1 MSSQEMESFFG
12 TIFSPSS
19 ESSPSESSAP
29 DTSLSVS
36 SSSDESSLLS
46 TLLNFLKRKGLY
58 VLGAIIVLILI
69 IWLYRKYQYLQRHQR
84 FEHFEEHF
92 LPRAD
97 ASNEPFEDDEILTE
111 DMIIDSERSAMPTP
125 SLPEPFSLQ
134 ANASK
139 EPVRQPPPPSVNSEN
154 PLIKLEQQLTKV
166 YSEFEKAASAPE
178 KDIRSLHPLVS
189 AMASILAKMKE
200 HVLPVLQSEQAP
212 NDLKQQLQQGLQ
224 DAELIVTMAQNKMD
238 EMKRIQT
245 ASENDQETKSVVKN
259 MHYLGLGNKIKKA
272 KGHLPAV

>member
-36 SSSDESSLLS
+36 SSSDESSILS

-69 IWLYRKYQYLQRHQR
+69 IWLYRKYQYRQGHQR
-84 FEHFEEHF
+84 FEHFE
-92 LPRAD
+92 
-97 ASNEPFEDDEILTE
+97 EPFEDDEILTE

-125 SLPEPFSLQ
+125 SLPEHFSLQ

-139 EPVRQPPPPSVNSEN
+139 EPVRQPPPVNSEN

-212 NDLKQQLQQGLQ
+212 NELKQQLQQGLQ

>member
-69 IWLYRKYQYLQRHQR
+69 IWLYRKYQYRQGHQR
-84 FEHFEEHF
+84 FEHFE
-92 LPRAD
+92 
-97 ASNEPFEDDEILTE
+97 EPFEDDEILTE

-125 SLPEPFSLQ
+125 SLPSFPEPIH
-134 ANASK
+134 
-139 EPVRQPPPPSVNSEN
+139 QPPPVNSEN

>member
-69 IWLYRKYQYLQRHQR
+69 IWLYRKYQSRQGHQR
-84 FEHFEEHF
+84 FEHFE
-92 LPRAD
+92 
-97 ASNEPFEDDEILTE
+97 EPFEDDEILTE

-125 SLPEPFSLQ
+125 SLPSFP
-134 ANASK
+134 
-139 EPVRQPPPPSVNSEN
+139 EPVRQPPPPPVNSEN

-212 NDLKQQLQQGLQ
+212 NELKQQLQQGLQ

-272 KGHLPAV
+272 KGHLPAEAKKVSKLSYTSSFCIESD

>member
-69 IWLYRKYQYLQRHQR
+69 IWLYRKYQYRQGHQR
-84 FEHFEEHF
+84 FENFEEHF

-125 SLPEPFSLQ
+125 SLPSFP
-134 ANASK
+134 
-139 EPVRQPPPPSVNSEN
+139 EPVRQPPPPPVNSEN

-166 YSEFEKAASAPE
+166 YSEFEKAANAPE

-212 NDLKQQLQQGLQ
+212 NELKQQLQQGLQ

>member
-58 VLGAIIVLILI
+58 VLGAIVVLILI
-69 IWLYRKYQYLQRHQR
+69 IWLYRKYQSRQRHQR
-84 FEHFEEHF
+84 FEHFE
-92 LPRAD
+92 
-97 ASNEPFEDDEILTE
+97 EPFEDDEILTE
-111 DMIIDSERSAMPTP
+111 DMIIDSERSAQPSP
-125 SLPEPFSLQ
+125 SLPSFPEPFSLRPDGRSVQGTQ

-139 EPVRQPPPPSVNSEN
+139 EPIHQPPPVNSEN

-189 AMASILAKMKE
+189 AMASVLAKMKE

-212 NDLKQQLQQGLQ
+212 NELKQQLQQGLQ